1 MADGGQSAEPDSE
14 AVDVERPRRGPG
26 GDVILPMQQ
35 YKVVMVFSTLIAVG
49 LVVAGF
55 IVLDA
60 ATRRSQAP
68 VEEVDPVLAVGGMAV
83 IALGAA
89 VYAFAT
95 RFRTAGMGTPKND
108 SD

>member
-1 MADGGQSAEPDSE
+1 
-14 AVDVERPRRGPG
+14 
-26 GDVILPMQQ
+26 
-35 YKVVMVFSTLIAVG
+35 
-49 LVVAGF
+49 
-55 IVLDA
+55 VLDA

>member
-1 MADGGQSAEPDSE
+1 MGDGGEETDAED
-14 AVDVERPRRGPG
+14 VDRPRRGPD

-35 YKVVMVFSTLIAVG
+35 YKIVMVFSTLIAVG

-55 IVLDA
+55 IVLDM

-68 VEEVDPVLAVGGMAV
+68 AEEVDPLLAVAGVAV

-89 VYAFAT
+89 VYVFAT